1 MKMYTKVFQKQ
12 TDSYCPIQLENNKN
26 VYKSILETYVQ
37 KYIRFILSCQIAYT
51 KNSYIQ
57 KYKIILFLVN

>member
-37 KYIRFILSCQIAYT
+37 KYIRFMLDSLY
-51 KNSYIQ
+51 Q
-57 KYKIILFLVN
+57 KFIYSKI